1 MKTINTKELGKIL
14 EENVETIDTIENLD
28 EFEQISPCWEA
39 KVDRDRKKILFMK
52 DGEEKVVASLSK
64 FAQEEISIGFLT
76 TGIKLL
82 RESKISELKKLARIT
97 K

>member
-39 KVDRDRKKILFMK
+39 KIDKVRKKILFMK

-64 FAQEEISIGFLT
+64 FSKEEISLEFLT
-76 TGIKLL
+76 TCIKYL
-82 RESKISELKKLARIT
+82 REGKINELKKLARIT